1 MSKVAGLK
9 GLQDLLRGEVQH
21 QTHELLS
28 NGLSNE
34 DTILDDA
41 LAMTSI
47 SLSQSQLNND
57 VGLRNELQK
66 EVGPLATYVGTNHIQ
81 ELRRKKRQKK
91 NSLSNTGAYI
101 TPVGSNI
108 HNGNRAYRNN
118 LSFEGLDQS
127 SIENQYTEMLD
138 QLCLKCFSNSQ
149 TFEFDDNSMLSIV
162 LHDTGHPKHNMITNM
177 IRSMVRIGKSVDE
190 VKACLIRIL
199 KQRA

>member
-1 MSKVAGLK
+1 MAGLK

-47 SLSQSQLNND
+47 SLSRSQLNND

-66 EVGPLATYVGTNHIQ
+66 EVGPLATYVGMNHIQ

-91 NSLSNTGAYI
+91 NSLSNTGA
-101 TPVGSNI
+101 VGSNI
-108 HNGNRAYRNN
+108 HNGNCAYRNN

-127 SIENQYTEMLD
+127 SIENQYTEMLG

-162 LHDTGHPKHNMITNM
+162 LHDTGHPNQNIT
-177 IRSMVRIGKSVDE
+177 
-190 VKACLIRIL
+190 
-199 KQRA
+199 